1 MSAAPPPRAPCTRP
15 FTEAA
20 ALSIANGAQDAP
32 RAAAPPPRAP
42 PPWAAAVT
50 RAAGALSRANGAQ
63 DAPKAK
69 PAPTPKKSAPK
80 AESAPPKAKSAT
92 KATPEPT
99 PKTTTFYAHQFG
111 ESERPILHPA
121 WGGRW
126 IDRASIAD
134 VIVVKELSIVETVR
148 NDSAKRIPTDL
159 LVAMLFG
166 KRIANPG
173 FCSQGRLGGGTS
185 IKFQPLM
192 RRQFSIFLTPR
203 FRREHGSSASY
214 IDRASNELGKACRTR
229 MLDTEENARQLGE
242 RAMIIN
248 DLTEFSSFIRKLA
261 TLEREQNEQ
270 GKFRASA
277 R

>member
-1 MSAAPPPRAPCTRP
+1 M
-15 FTEAA
+15 
-20 ALSIANGAQDAP
+20 
-32 RAAAPPPRAP
+32 
-42 PPWAAAVT
+42 
-50 RAAGALSRANGAQ
+50 
-63 DAPKAK
+63 
-69 PAPTPKKSAPK
+69 
-80 AESAPPKAKSAT
+80 
-92 KATPEPT
+92 
-99 PKTTTFYAHQFG
+99 
-111 ESERPILHPA
+111 
-121 WGGRW
+121 
-126 IDRASIAD
+126 
-134 VIVVKELSIVETVR
+134 ETVR

-203 FRREHGSSASY
+203 FRRDHGSSAGY
-214 IDRASNELGKACRTR
+214 IDRASNELGKACRIR
-229 MLDTEENARQLGE
+229 MLDTAENARQLGE

-248 DLTEFSSFIRKLA
+248 ELTEFSSFIRKLA

-277 R
+277 RWLPRRA